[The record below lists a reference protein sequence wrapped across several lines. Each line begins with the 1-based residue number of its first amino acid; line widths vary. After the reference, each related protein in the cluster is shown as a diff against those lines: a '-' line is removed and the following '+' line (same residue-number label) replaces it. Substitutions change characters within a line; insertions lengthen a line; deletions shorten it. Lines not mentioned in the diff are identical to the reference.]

1 MKALYLSRLT
11 ISGTQTQRQLCFS
24 VLLLLAIPT
33 ASADT
38 LGRLFF
44 TPAQRQQLDDRNA
57 RHATSQDNTASY
69 VTVDGIV
76 QKQGG
81 ARTVWVNGVAQSTG
95 NTGDRT
101 PTAQTVT
108 IPGKSRSVKL
118 KVGEKIMFD
127 QPAATAPNISAE

>member
-1 MKALYLSRLT
+1 MKALNSSRLP
-11 ISGTQTQRQLCFS
+11 ISATQTQRQLCLT
-24 VLLLLAIPT
+24 VLLFVAIPS

-44 TPAQRQQLDDRNA
+44 TPSQRQQLDDKNA
-57 RHATSQDNTASY
+57 LRAASRDNTSSF

-81 ARTVWVNGVAQSTG
+81 PRTVWVNGVAQNTG
-95 NTGDRT
+95 KTGDRT

-108 IPGKSRSVKL
+108 IPGKSRPVKL
-118 KVGEKIMFD
+118 KVGEKIMLD
-127 QPAATAPNISAE
+127 PPTASAPNTPAE